1 MGRKEKLLNRFIKNA
16 KPSDIAKIARKLP
29 RMNRGAIREIWF
41 KVKALYQMIKDPNVA
56 WKSKALAI
64 GSLVYLISPL
74 DAIPDV
80 IPLVGLTDDVGVI
93 VATMVI
99 LANELKKYFEETA
112 EKKIED
118 EVQKH
123 TRKIRITLV
132 ASILAITLAI
142 LFYHRLYFYFRFI
155 LLGYTLYELMGF
167 LGNLFR
173 KKKQFDKLPAFLKK
187 FLVGQGVHILTKKLK
202 DNSYDIAINV
212 TLLAILIVLN
222 IIVFVCVS

>member
-1 MGRKEKLLNRFIKNA
+1 MGKKEKLLNRFVKNA
-16 KPSDIAKIARKLP
+16 KLSDIAKIARKLP
-29 RMNRGAIREIWF
+29 RMDRGPIRKIWD
-41 KVKALYQMIKDPNVA
+41 KVQALYQMIIDPNA
-56 WKSKALAI
+56 SWKSKALAI

-80 IPLVGLTDDVGVI
+80 IPLLGLTDDVGVI

-99 LANELKKYFEETA
+99 LANELKKYLKKNAEE
-112 EKKIED
+112 IID
-118 EVQKH
+118 RDVQKH

-142 LFYHRLYFYFRFI
+142 LYNFELYFYFRFI

-167 LGNLFR
+167 LGNLFQ
-173 KKKQFDKLPAFLKK
+173 KKKQFDKLPAFLRE
-187 FLVGQGVHILTKKLK
+187 FLVGQGAHILTKKLK
-202 DNSYDIAINV
+202 DNSYDIKVNM

-222 IIVFVCVS
+222 IIVFVCVK

>member
-1 MGRKEKLLNRFIKNA
+1 MGKKEKLLKRFVKNA
-16 KPSDIAKIARKLP
+16 KPSDITKIARKLP
-29 RMNRGAIREIWF
+29 RMKERGPIREIWS
-41 KVKALYQMIKDPNVA
+41 KVKALYQLIKDPNTA

-80 IPLVGLTDDVGVI
+80 IPLAGLTDDVGI
-93 VATMVI
+93 IAATMVI
-99 LANELKKYFEETA
+99 LSIELKKYLKEAGEDKA
-112 EKKIED
+112 EIE
-118 EVQKH
+118 VKKH
-123 TRKIRITLV
+123 TRKIRITLL
-132 ASILAITLAI
+132 ASILGVTLAI
-142 LFYHRLYFYFRFI
+142 LYKFDLFIYFRFI

-167 LGNLFR
+167 LGNLLR
-173 KKKQFDKLPAFLKK
+173 TKKQFDKLPAFLKK

-222 IIVFVCVS
+222 IIVFVWV